1 MHTFTPRWAE
11 SWREAH
17 DVVPHAHTF
26 TDATDLIAFAE
37 LDRLTL
43 WRSWPE
49 AWHLDRTGAVVCS
62 SRGLSSDTVRSM
74 ADAPRLLL
82 GCRLVPS
89 PDCPDNWV
97 VLEHRRAG
105 QRGGMEVTDD
115 DVEAFNRL
123 RSLAAEAGVTLLDV
137 VVVNDALQWWSLS
150 EMTSGTTEWTFD
162 VAPAPPG
169 RSLTRGS
176 SARRRAG

>member
-26 TDATDLIAFAE
+26 TEATDLIAFAE
-37 LDRLTL
+37 FDRLTL

-49 AWHLDRTGAVVCS
+49 IWHLDSSGAVLCS
-62 SRGLSSDTVRSM
+62 SRGLSTDTVRSM
-74 ADAPRLLL
+74 VDDPRALL

-89 PDCPDNWV
+89 PGCPDNWV
-97 VLEHRRAG
+97 VFEHRRAG
-105 QRGGMEVTDD
+105 QRGGMDVTDD
-115 DVEAFNRL
+115 DVTAFARL
-123 RSLAAEAGVTLLDV
+123 RGVAADAGVTLLDV
-137 VVVNDALQWWSLS
+137 VVVNDALQWWSLG
-150 EMTSGTTEWTFD
+150 EMSSGTTEWTFD

-169 RSLTRGS
+169 RRLTGPS
-176 SARRRAG
+176 TRRRAG